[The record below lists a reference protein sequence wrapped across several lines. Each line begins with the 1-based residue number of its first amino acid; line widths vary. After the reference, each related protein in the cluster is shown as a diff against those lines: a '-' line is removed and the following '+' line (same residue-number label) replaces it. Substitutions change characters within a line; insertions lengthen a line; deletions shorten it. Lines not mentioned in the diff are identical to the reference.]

1 MIRVYRCYQTTYGYF
16 GILMGVVPGS
26 LKHVLALLGWQDL
39 VGGGL
44 DLVTDSSRGIMD
56 LVSKVVDHVASCLKD
71 GGHGEVGEIGALGSS
86 TVVNESM
93 DGDDG

>member
-1 MIRVYRCYQTTYGYF
+1 M
-16 GILMGVVPGS
+16 GIVPGS
-26 LKHVLALLGWQDL
+26 LKHMLALLGWQDL

-44 DLVTDSSRGIMD
+44 NLVTNSSRGVMD
-56 LVSKVVDHVASCLKD
+56 LVSEVVDHVASCLED
-71 GGHGEVGEIGALGSS
+71 GGHGEVGEIDALDSS